1 MADCESEVQRLPTAN
16 EDVTRNTNVTMIN
29 NGRVP
34 QHPVNQTNPI
44 GQGPRCV
51 TIYKTETGFGFNVR
65 GQVSEGGQ
73 LRSINGELYAPL
85 QHVSAVLPRGAAE
98 KAGVRKGDRILEVNN
113 VNVEGATHKQVVDL
127 IKSGGDVLTL
137 TVISVTPQEAERLE
151 PFEDL
156 SYASVDYSEKRSLP
170 ISVPDYHVRERKHER
185 YVVFNVHMAG
195 RHLCSRRY
203 REFAALHMALKK
215 EFIGF
220 NFPKLPGKWPFQ
232 LSEQQLD
239 ARRRGLEQYLEK
251 VCAVRVIAESD
262 AMQEFLTDRL
272 DEDGDQG
279 PAVDLKV
286 LLPDREVVTVTV
298 AKAASVKDVYDAV
311 CSRVGLDAETAKYFY
326 LFEIVEYNFERKL
339 QPHEHP
345 HTLYIQNYSTAS
357 ATCLAIRR
365 WLFNVN
371 RPLSEHALT
380 WIFWQTVDE
389 VNRGHI
395 TAGERLYQLKALQDA
410 SRKHEYLKL
419 AKELSGYGDIVFP
432 HCACDSRKEGHV
444 VAAVG
449 AAAFKLHAAK
459 EDGTLES
466 QVVEFQWNTITRW
479 EVDEEG
485 MAFCFQYTRQDN
497 RPPRWLKV
505 FTPYKVLLSIVD
517 PWDVRVASVDPISLA
532 ERRGVSLSILPSQL
546 NGNTVKETLYPGRI
560 VKLPSPWYKPTYS
573 NVLDPANGAVK
584 KSSSESAWV
593 DPWRC
598 SNRPIEAR
606 SSSPETWTKSR
617 NGSEQSGLRN
627 VQTIPDGNG
636 LIVVTP
642 EIARNN
648 FDHEHAGTV
657 ARVRFENEDRPRS
670 STWTSP
676 DENITGK
683 SNLYATKSSL
693 LPSVSYFENG
703 SPPEKARLVDDE
715 EEKKRYKIT
724 EDARS
729 FEDKELV
736 NVVQNLVTSRYSP
749 VLTCAKKRLRRKT
762 PCRRRRSREETITG
776 TASKF
781 NRSES
786 DDSSSVTFSNS
797 GSTPNGSPLG
807 SETEEEANDEELAK
821 VPLQAPPRRKSRAIS
836 PMMNQKLGN
845 DPMELTGGQSANS
858 TITSVNSISS
868 LLKEKLQLSIP
879 QALRSSKKRQNADYR
894 LRAFVGILFLCV
906 VFLVGF
912 AHIYYTQHVLQRAYF
927 DKFRFNKNVRVMHV
941 YSNTGAEVIAARL
954 GEGIPPDTGVFPCL
968 PHHQKQDSVCL
979 EWLQQAR
986 LYLAHTKHSDMN
998 CYHVTWKSLNSY
1010 YNPKDC
1016 FDWSPKRGHW
1026 YGAGQI
1032 QNMPYP
1038 LERGRLDLSPFIT
1051 GDITKHPFGNVL
1063 KRYFLNSKGA
1073 TILVDPETP
1082 LYVSINANRS
1092 NDFCLQ
1098 AKHDAFAYIN
1108 HLTQLPQLNYTIC
1121 ATDNM
1126 KNLHSSMAEKSLW
1139 DGLKPDELHAVHSL
1153 LSEPVWQISPIN
1165 EAAVYNY
1172 TEDVI
1177 ALGFLRQGHVLLSE
1191 EWQPSPGDFVLDEER
1206 FPSMEETINIIHRRG
1221 FRIVFTI
1228 QPFIST
1234 ESVNFKDAVSNRLL
1248 ISERGSDPRIPALT
1262 RYKQSNSVGVVD
1274 ITNNKTL
1281 PWLQSKLESLIMK
1294 YHVDSFYL
1302 DLGTAQDMPHYYKC
1316 EQPLTNPDHYK
1327 TIFTKAILGSVP
1339 VIGVSGA
1346 ISRPRAPVFVSLPPF
1361 SSSWKAIKTVIPTV
1375 LTYGMIGYPF
1385 IMPGAVGGDVALP
1398 MSDNNPDNDF
1408 EVSLPDKELYV
1419 RWLQLSTF
1427 LPVIRFTHLPSK
1439 YSDESVL
1446 EIAKRL
1452 TTLRQKTVTPLLKKY
1467 AKETLD
1473 TGLPIIRPLWMLDP
1487 ADPACHVVV
1496 DEFSV
1501 GEELIV
1507 APVLY
1512 SGSRQREVYLPAG
1525 VWRDGIDGSLRKGSR
1540 WIHNYRVA
1548 EDKVAY
1554 FVKMPDNTRF

>member
-1 MADCESEVQRLPTAN
+1 M
-16 EDVTRNTNVTMIN
+16 
-29 NGRVP
+29 
-34 QHPVNQTNPI
+34 
-44 GQGPRCV
+44 
-51 TIYKTETGFGFNVR
+51 
-65 GQVSEGGQ
+65 
-73 LRSINGELYAPL
+73 
-85 QHVSAVLPRGAAE
+85 
-98 KAGVRKGDRILEVNN
+98 
-113 VNVEGATHKQVVDL
+113 
-127 IKSGGDVLTL
+127 
-137 TVISVTPQEAERLE
+137 ERL
-151 PFEDL
+151 
-156 SYASVDYSEKRSLP
+156 KRK
-170 ISVPDYHVRERKHER
+170 RKR
-185 YVVFNVHMAG
+185 N
-195 RHLCSRRY
+195 
-203 REFAALHMALKK
+203 
-215 EFIGF
+215 
-220 NFPKLPGKWPFQ
+220 
-232 LSEQQLD
+232 
-239 ARRRGLEQYLEK
+239 
-251 VCAVRVIAESD
+251 
-262 AMQEFLTDRL
+262 
-272 DEDGDQG
+272 
-279 PAVDLKV
+279 
-286 LLPDREVVTVTV
+286 
-298 AKAASVKDVYDAV
+298 
-311 CSRVGLDAETAKYFY
+311 
-326 LFEIVEYNFERKL
+326 
-339 QPHEHP
+339 
-345 HTLYIQNYSTAS
+345 
-357 ATCLAIRR
+357 
-365 WLFNVN
+365 
-371 RPLSEHALT
+371 
-380 WIFWQTVDE
+380 
-389 VNRGHI
+389 
-395 TAGERLYQLKALQDA
+395 
-410 SRKHEYLKL
+410 
-419 AKELSGYGDIVFP
+419 
-432 HCACDSRKEGHV
+432 DSQK
-444 VAAVG
+444 
-449 AAAFKLHAAK
+449 
-459 EDGTLES
+459 
-466 QVVEFQWNTITRW
+466 
-479 EVDEEG
+479 
-485 MAFCFQYTRQDN
+485 
-497 RPPRWLKV
+497 
-505 FTPYKVLLSIVD
+505 KVLLSIVD
-517 PWDVRVASVDPISLA
+517 PWDVRVASVDPVGLA
-532 ERRGVSLSILPSQL
+532 ERRGVSLSVLPLQQ
-546 NGNTVKETLYPGRI
+546 NGNTAQDRLSPNRTVRI
-560 VKLPSPWYKPTYS
+560 PSPWYKPAYIRVSEQSST
-573 NVLDPANGAVK
+573 PEAVELG
-584 KSSSESAWV
+584 SYEPSWV
-593 DPWRC
+593 DPWHSSRSPATTRSTTPESPQKPAIKKTQSEAKSLRRSYGLQ
-598 SNRPIEAR
+598 SN
-606 SSSPETWTKSR
+606 
-617 NGSEQSGLRN
+617 
-627 VQTIPDGNG
+627 QTITDGNG
-636 LIVVTP
+636 LISAAQ
-642 EIARNN
+642 EITRDDL
-648 FDHEHAGTV
+648 DHERKLGAI
-657 ARVRFENEDRPRS
+657 ARVRFENEERPS
-670 STWTSP
+670 STW
-676 DENITGK
+676 
-683 SNLYATKSSL
+683 
-693 LPSVSYFENG
+693 G
-703 SPPEKARLVDDE
+703 SPLGVDRFNEGSLYQSKTIHLPTVNHSGSTSTSDKENRTQILENCLVDDVE
-715 EEKKRYKIT
+715 GDIEEKRCRLTKET
-724 EDARS
+724 EAVCRGS

-736 NVVQNLVTSRYSP
+736 NIVQNLVISKYSP
-749 VLTCAKKRLRRKT
+749 ILPGTHRRVRRSPCYLQETTKETDTVDAPKVMEHNGNQITEIVRDETAARPVHPEAGTGFRATNTRIRKT
-762 PCRRRRSREETITG
+762 SISMPTNLDAMEDLRMDGQKG
-776 TASKF
+776 TTSKF
-781 NRSES
+781 RRTES

-821 VPLQAPPRRKSRAIS
+821 VPLQAPPRRKSRAVS
-836 PMMNQKLGN
+836 PMINQKLGN
-845 DPMELTGGQSANS
+845 DPMELPGAQSANS

-868 LLKEKLQLSIP
+868 LLKEKLQLSLP

-927 DKFRFNKNVRVMHV
+927 DKFRFNKNERVMHV

-954 GEGIPPDTGVFPCL
+954 GEGIPADTGVFPCL

-979 EWLQQAR
+979 EWLQQTR
-986 LYLAHTKHSDMN
+986 LYLAHTQHQGMH
-998 CYHVTWKSLNSY
+998 CYHVTWQSLSPY
-1010 YNPKDC
+1010 YNPTDC

-1026 YGAGQI
+1026 YGAGQV

-1051 GDITKHPFGNVL
+1051 GDIAKHPFGNVL
-1063 KRYFLNSKGA
+1063 KRYFLSSKGA

-1098 AKHDAFAYIN
+1098 AKFDAFAYIN
-1108 HLTQLPQLNYTIC
+1108 RLTPLPQLNYTIC

-1126 KNLHSSMAEKSLW
+1126 KTLHSSMAEKSLW
-1139 DGLKPDELHAVHSL
+1139 DGLKPNEIHAVHSL
-1153 LSEPVWQISPIN
+1153 LSEPVWQISPTN
-1165 EAAVYNY
+1165 EAAIYNY

-1191 EWQPSPGDFVLDEER
+1191 EWQPSAGDFVLDEEQ

-1262 RYKQSNSVGVVD
+1262 RYKQSNSVGVLD

-1281 PWLQSKLESLIMK
+1281 PWLQSKLESLITK

-1327 TIFTKAILGSVP
+1327 TLFTTAILGSVP

-1408 EVSLPDKELYV
+1408 EVSLPDKELYI

-1439 YSDESVL
+1439 YSDEFVL

-1467 AKETLD
+1467 AEETLQN
-1473 TGLPIIRPLWMLDP
+1473 GLPIIRPLWMLDP
-1487 ADPACHVVV
+1487 GDPACHVVV

>member
-1 MADCESEVQRLPTAN
+1 M
-16 EDVTRNTNVTMIN
+16 
-29 NGRVP
+29 
-34 QHPVNQTNPI
+34 
-44 GQGPRCV
+44 
-51 TIYKTETGFGFNVR
+51 
-65 GQVSEGGQ
+65 
-73 LRSINGELYAPL
+73 
-85 QHVSAVLPRGAAE
+85 
-98 KAGVRKGDRILEVNN
+98 
-113 VNVEGATHKQVVDL
+113 
-127 IKSGGDVLTL
+127 
-137 TVISVTPQEAERLE
+137 
-151 PFEDL
+151 
-156 SYASVDYSEKRSLP
+156 
-170 ISVPDYHVRERKHER
+170 
-185 YVVFNVHMAG
+185 
-195 RHLCSRRY
+195 
-203 REFAALHMALKK
+203 
-215 EFIGF
+215 
-220 NFPKLPGKWPFQ
+220 
-232 LSEQQLD
+232 
-239 ARRRGLEQYLEK
+239 
-251 VCAVRVIAESD
+251 
-262 AMQEFLTDRL
+262 DRL
-272 DEDGDQG
+272 
-279 PAVDLKV
+279 K
-286 LLPDREVVTVTV
+286 
-298 AKAASVKDVYDAV
+298 
-311 CSRVGLDAETAKYFY
+311 
-326 LFEIVEYNFERKL
+326 RK
-339 QPHEHP
+339 
-345 HTLYIQNYSTAS
+345 
-357 ATCLAIRR
+357 
-365 WLFNVN
+365 
-371 RPLSEHALT
+371 
-380 WIFWQTVDE
+380 
-389 VNRGHI
+389 
-395 TAGERLYQLKALQDA
+395 
-410 SRKHEYLKL
+410 RK
-419 AKELSGYGDIVFP
+419 
-432 HCACDSRKEGHV
+432 R
-444 VAAVG
+444 
-449 AAAFKLHAAK
+449 
-459 EDGTLES
+459 TNS
-466 QVVEFQWNTITRW
+466 Q
-479 EVDEEG
+479 
-485 MAFCFQYTRQDN
+485 
-497 RPPRWLKV
+497 K
-505 FTPYKVLLSIVD
+505 KVLLSIVD
-517 PWDVRVASVDPISLA
+517 PWDVRVASVDPVGLA
-532 ERRGVSLSILPSQL
+532 ERRGVTLSTLQSPQQNQTTVHESLS
-546 NGNTVKETLYPGRI
+546 PGRI
-560 VKLPSPWYKPTYS
+560 IRIPSPWYKPAYTTELERFPTTGTLQTNSYE
-573 NVLDPANGAVK
+573 PT
-584 KSSSESAWV
+584 WV
-593 DPWRC
+593 DPWQ
-598 SNRPIEAR
+598 SPNRSPSGVR
-606 SSSPETWTKSR
+606 SCSPETLQKPTRKKTQNEAKTSNR
-617 NGSEQSGLRN
+617 SYGLRDE
-627 VQTIPDGNG
+627 QTIPDGNG
-636 LIVVTP
+636 LMWYGVIP
-642 EIARNN
+642 EITCDD
-648 FDHEHAGTV
+648 FDHERNVGTTT
-657 ARVRFENEDRPRS
+657 RVRFENEDRPRHRS
-670 STWTSP
+670 STWGSRLDKVNRVHEKNRLQSYSTRTI
-676 DENITGK
+676 N
-683 SNLYATKSSL
+683 
-693 LPSVSYFENG
+693 LPSDSHFKESNSAQEEESCVGRESTNSG
-703 SPPEKARLVDDE
+703 VDDDE
-715 EEKKRYKIT
+715 KIEEKRCKLTKETDETHCRG
-724 EDARS
+724 S
-729 FEDKELV
+729 FEDAELV
-736 NVVQNLVTSRYSP
+736 NVVKNLVTSRYSP
-749 VLTCAKKRLRRKT
+749 ILAGSHRILISRRTPCQRHESPKETTTIDASNVAAEYNERTTPSKDKIGEITGSGIAATGGLEESAQLSATRIRKT
-762 PCRRRRSREETITG
+762 SISMPSNLDEMEDLRIDRQKG

-781 NRSES
+781 TRPES
-786 DDSSSVTFSNS
+786 DDTSSSSSSSVTFSNS

-807 SETEEEANDEELAK
+807 SETEEEANDEQLAK
-821 VPLQAPPRRKSRAIS
+821 VPLQAPPRKKNRTMS

-845 DPMELTGGQSANS
+845 NPMELSGAQSVNS

-927 DKFRFNKNVRVMHV
+927 EKFRFNKNERVMHV
-941 YSNTGAEVIAARL
+941 YSSTGTEVIAARL
-954 GEGIPPDTGVFPCL
+954 GEGIPTETGVFPCL
-968 PHHQKQDSVCL
+968 ARHQMQDSVCL

-986 LYLAHTKHSDMN
+986 LYLAHAKHEDMH
-998 CYHVTWKSLNSY
+998 CYHVTWQSLTPH

-1026 YGAGQI
+1026 YGGGQV

-1073 TILVDPETP
+1073 TVLVDPETP
-1082 LYVSINANRS
+1082 LYISINANRS
-1092 NDFCLQ
+1092 NNFCLQ

-1108 HLTQLPQLNYTIC
+1108 HLTPFPQLNYTIC

-1191 EWQPSPGDFVLDEER
+1191 EWQPSPGDFILDEER
-1206 FPSMEETINIIHRRG
+1206 FPSIEETINIIHRRG

-1228 QPFIST
+1228 QPFLST
-1234 ESVNFKDAVSNRLL
+1234 ESINFRDAVSNRLL

-1262 RYKQSNSVGVVD
+1262 RYKHSNSVGVLD

-1327 TIFTKAILGSVP
+1327 TVFTKSILGSVP

-1408 EVSLPDKELYV
+1408 EVNLPDKELYI

-1467 AKETLD
+1467 AKETLN

>member
-1 MADCESEVQRLPTAN
+1 M
-16 EDVTRNTNVTMIN
+16 
-29 NGRVP
+29 
-34 QHPVNQTNPI
+34 
-44 GQGPRCV
+44 
-51 TIYKTETGFGFNVR
+51 
-65 GQVSEGGQ
+65 
-73 LRSINGELYAPL
+73 
-85 QHVSAVLPRGAAE
+85 
-98 KAGVRKGDRILEVNN
+98 
-113 VNVEGATHKQVVDL
+113 
-127 IKSGGDVLTL
+127 
-137 TVISVTPQEAERLE
+137 ERL
-151 PFEDL
+151 
-156 SYASVDYSEKRSLP
+156 KRK
-170 ISVPDYHVRERKHER
+170 RKR
-185 YVVFNVHMAG
+185 TNNQ
-195 RHLCSRRY
+195 
-203 REFAALHMALKK
+203 K
-215 EFIGF
+215 
-220 NFPKLPGKWPFQ
+220 
-232 LSEQQLD
+232 
-239 ARRRGLEQYLEK
+239 
-251 VCAVRVIAESD
+251 
-262 AMQEFLTDRL
+262 
-272 DEDGDQG
+272 
-279 PAVDLKV
+279 
-286 LLPDREVVTVTV
+286 
-298 AKAASVKDVYDAV
+298 
-311 CSRVGLDAETAKYFY
+311 
-326 LFEIVEYNFERKL
+326 
-339 QPHEHP
+339 
-345 HTLYIQNYSTAS
+345 
-357 ATCLAIRR
+357 
-365 WLFNVN
+365 
-371 RPLSEHALT
+371 
-380 WIFWQTVDE
+380 
-389 VNRGHI
+389 
-395 TAGERLYQLKALQDA
+395 
-410 SRKHEYLKL
+410 
-419 AKELSGYGDIVFP
+419 
-432 HCACDSRKEGHV
+432 
-444 VAAVG
+444 
-449 AAAFKLHAAK
+449 
-459 EDGTLES
+459 
-466 QVVEFQWNTITRW
+466 
-479 EVDEEG
+479 
-485 MAFCFQYTRQDN
+485 
-497 RPPRWLKV
+497 
-505 FTPYKVLLSIVD
+505 KVLLSIVD
-517 PWDVRVASVDPISLA
+517 PWDVRVASVDPVGLA
-532 ERRGVSLSILPSQL
+532 ERRGVSLSLLPPQP
-546 NGNTVKETLYPGRI
+546 NGNTVHQESSSPARI
-560 VKLPSPWYKPTYS
+560 VKIPSPWYKPAYTNNPLDRYPSSCAAVETGSAAVSIYADPSHYS
-573 NVLDPANGAVK
+573 FNRLPAEAEPFRSSDKPQKPIRK
-584 KSSSESAWV
+584 KPNCEGRRSSAW
-593 DPWRC
+593 R
-598 SNRPIEAR
+598 
-606 SSSPETWTKSR
+606 R
-617 NGSEQSGLRN
+617 NGDVRN
-627 VQTIPDGNG
+627 DRTIPGDNG
-636 LIVVTP
+636 LIDGTP
-642 EIARNN
+642 EITRDD
-648 FDHEHAGTV
+648 FDREQGSGTV
-657 ARVRFENEDRPRS
+657 VRVRFENEERPS
-670 STWTSP
+670 STTNQYG
-676 DENITGK
+676 DRCTAK
-683 SNLYATKSSL
+683 
-693 LPSVSYFENG
+693 
-703 SPPEKARLVDDE
+703 DE
-715 EEKKRYKIT
+715 ETIEEKRCKLTKET
-724 EDARS
+724 ETLGHGF
-729 FEDKELV
+729 FEDEQLV
-736 NVVQNLVTSRYSP
+736 NVVQTLVISRYSP
-749 VLTCAKKRLRRKT
+749 VLSGTQRRSS
-762 PCRRRRSREETITG
+762 CRRTSCRPREFQTETITVDDSKLAGHNETCTPVASTYGTAGIANDRNTGTSSPEEPARLYATTRIRRTSVSMPTSLDKMEDLRIDRQKG

-781 NRSES
+781 TRSES

-821 VPLQAPPRRKSRAIS
+821 VPLQAPPRRKSRVMS
-836 PMMNQKLGN
+836 PMMNEKLGS
-845 DPMELTGGQSANS
+845 DPMELPGGQSANS

-894 LRAFVGILFLCV
+894 LRAFVGMLFLCV

-912 AHIYYTQHVLQRAYF
+912 AHVYYTQHVLQRAYF
-927 DKFRFNKNVRVMHV
+927 DKFRFNKNERVMHV
-941 YSNTGAEVIAARL
+941 YSSTGAEVIAARL

-968 PHHQKQDSVCL
+968 AHHQKQDSVCL

-986 LYLAHTKHSDMN
+986 LYLAHTKHAVMH
-998 CYHVTWKSLNSY
+998 CYHVTWQSLSSY

-1026 YGAGQI
+1026 YGGGQV

-1038 LERGRLDLSPFIT
+1038 LERGRLELSPFVT
-1051 GDITKHPFGNVL
+1051 GDITKHSFGNVL

-1092 NDFCLQ
+1092 NNFCLQ

-1108 HLTQLPQLNYTIC
+1108 HLTQYPQLNYTIC

-1126 KNLHSSMAEKSLW
+1126 KSLHSSMAEKSLW

-1153 LSEPVWQISPIN
+1153 LSEPVWQISPTS

-1191 EWQPSPGDFVLDEER
+1191 EWQPSTGDFILDDER

-1234 ESVNFKDAVSNRLL
+1234 ESINFRDAVSNRLL

-1262 RYKQSNSVGVVD
+1262 RYKQSNSVGVLD
-1274 ITNNKTL
+1274 TTNNKTL

-1327 TIFTKAILGSVP
+1327 TIFTKSILGSVP
-1339 VIGVSGA
+1339 VMGVSGA

-1408 EVSLPDKELYV
+1408 EVNLPDKELYI

>member
-1 MADCESEVQRLPTAN
+1 MPSTQISRRNDHNTKERNGIP
-16 EDVTRNTNVTMIN
+16 VTR
-29 NGRVP
+29 R
-34 QHPVNQTNPI
+34 
-44 GQGPRCV
+44 
-51 TIYKTETGFGFNVR
+51 
-65 GQVSEGGQ
+65 
-73 LRSINGELYAPL
+73 
-85 QHVSAVLPRGAAE
+85 
-98 KAGVRKGDRILEVNN
+98 D
-113 VNVEGATHKQVVDL
+113 
-127 IKSGGDVLTL
+127 
-137 TVISVTPQEAERLE
+137 
-151 PFEDL
+151 
-156 SYASVDYSEKRSLP
+156 
-170 ISVPDYHVRERKHER
+170 
-185 YVVFNVHMAG
+185 
-195 RHLCSRRY
+195 
-203 REFAALHMALKK
+203 
-215 EFIGF
+215 
-220 NFPKLPGKWPFQ
+220 
-232 LSEQQLD
+232 
-239 ARRRGLEQYLEK
+239 
-251 VCAVRVIAESD
+251 
-262 AMQEFLTDRL
+262 
-272 DEDGDQG
+272 
-279 PAVDLKV
+279 
-286 LLPDREVVTVTV
+286 
-298 AKAASVKDVYDAV
+298 
-311 CSRVGLDAETAKYFY
+311 
-326 LFEIVEYNFERKL
+326 
-339 QPHEHP
+339 
-345 HTLYIQNYSTAS
+345 
-357 ATCLAIRR
+357 
-365 WLFNVN
+365 
-371 RPLSEHALT
+371 
-380 WIFWQTVDE
+380 
-389 VNRGHI
+389 
-395 TAGERLYQLKALQDA
+395 
-410 SRKHEYLKL
+410 
-419 AKELSGYGDIVFP
+419 
-432 HCACDSRKEGHV
+432 
-444 VAAVG
+444 
-449 AAAFKLHAAK
+449 
-459 EDGTLES
+459 
-466 QVVEFQWNTITRW
+466 
-479 EVDEEG
+479 
-485 MAFCFQYTRQDN
+485 
-497 RPPRWLKV
+497 
-505 FTPYKVLLSIVD
+505 
-517 PWDVRVASVDPISLA
+517 
-532 ERRGVSLSILPSQL
+532 
-546 NGNTVKETLYPGRI
+546 
-560 VKLPSPWYKPTYS
+560 
-573 NVLDPANGAVK
+573 
-584 KSSSESAWV
+584 
-593 DPWRC
+593 
-598 SNRPIEAR
+598 
-606 SSSPETWTKSR
+606 
-617 NGSEQSGLRN
+617 
-627 VQTIPDGNG
+627 
-636 LIVVTP
+636 
-642 EIARNN
+642 
-648 FDHEHAGTV
+648 
-657 ARVRFENEDRPRS
+657 
-670 STWTSP
+670 
-676 DENITGK
+676 
-683 SNLYATKSSL
+683 
-693 LPSVSYFENG
+693 
-703 SPPEKARLVDDE
+703 
-715 EEKKRYKIT
+715 KIT
-724 EDARS
+724 EIS
-729 FEDKELV
+729 NGTKE
-736 NVVQNLVTSRYSP
+736 TSLSASRI
-749 VLTCAKKRLRRKT
+749 RKT
-762 PCRRRRSREETITG
+762 SISMPTNLDEMEALRIDRPKG

>member
-1 MADCESEVQRLPTAN
+1 M
-16 EDVTRNTNVTMIN
+16 
-29 NGRVP
+29 
-34 QHPVNQTNPI
+34 
-44 GQGPRCV
+44 
-51 TIYKTETGFGFNVR
+51 
-65 GQVSEGGQ
+65 
-73 LRSINGELYAPL
+73 
-85 QHVSAVLPRGAAE
+85 
-98 KAGVRKGDRILEVNN
+98 
-113 VNVEGATHKQVVDL
+113 
-127 IKSGGDVLTL
+127 
-137 TVISVTPQEAERLE
+137 ERL
-151 PFEDL
+151 
-156 SYASVDYSEKRSLP
+156 KR
-170 ISVPDYHVRERKHER
+170 K
-185 YVVFNVHMAG
+185 
-195 RHLCSRRY
+195 
-203 REFAALHMALKK
+203 
-215 EFIGF
+215 
-220 NFPKLPGKWPFQ
+220 
-232 LSEQQLD
+232 
-239 ARRRGLEQYLEK
+239 RRR
-251 VCAVRVIAESD
+251 
-262 AMQEFLTDRL
+262 TD
-272 DEDGDQG
+272 
-279 PAVDLKV
+279 
-286 LLPDREVVTVTV
+286 
-298 AKAASVKDVYDAV
+298 
-311 CSRVGLDAETAKYFY
+311 
-326 LFEIVEYNFERKL
+326 
-339 QPHEHP
+339 
-345 HTLYIQNYSTAS
+345 
-357 ATCLAIRR
+357 
-365 WLFNVN
+365 
-371 RPLSEHALT
+371 
-380 WIFWQTVDE
+380 
-389 VNRGHI
+389 
-395 TAGERLYQLKALQDA
+395 
-410 SRKHEYLKL
+410 
-419 AKELSGYGDIVFP
+419 
-432 HCACDSRKEGHV
+432 
-444 VAAVG
+444 
-449 AAAFKLHAAK
+449 
-459 EDGTLES
+459 S
-466 QVVEFQWNTITRW
+466 Q
-479 EVDEEG
+479 
-485 MAFCFQYTRQDN
+485 
-497 RPPRWLKV
+497 K
-505 FTPYKVLLSIVD
+505 KVLLSIVD
-517 PWDVRVASVDPISLA
+517 PWDVRVASVDPVGLA
-532 ERRGVSLSILPSQL
+532 ERRGVYLSISPSQQT
-546 NGNTVKETLYPGRI
+546 GNTLQEPLTPGRT
-560 VKLPSPWYKPTYS
+560 VRTPSPWYKPASS
-573 NVLDPANGAVK
+573 NVLDQSSVIGVA
-584 KSSSESAWV
+584 KSSSSEATWV
-593 DPWRC
+593 DPWY
-598 SNRPIEAR
+598 SPIIR
-606 SSSPETWTKSR
+606 SSIGTRSSLPEAPQKPARKKTQ
-617 NGSEQSGLRN
+617 SELKNTRSCDLR
-627 VQTIPDGNG
+627 VDQTIPDDNG
-636 LIVVTP
+636 LIGATQ
-642 EIARNN
+642 EITCDDS
-648 FDHEHAGTV
+648 DHEHKAGAV
-657 ARVRFENEDRPRS
+657 ARVRFENKERERS
-670 STWTSP
+670 HTW
-676 DENITGK
+676 
-683 SNLYATKSSL
+683 
-693 LPSVSYFENG
+693 G
-703 SPPEKARLVDDE
+703 SPLEADRVDEKSHLYPSKTIHLPGASSIVNNNWTGR
-715 EEKKRYKIT
+715 EEKNAESSASVDEKNIEEKRCKLIKET
-724 EDARS
+724 EPVGRGS
-729 FEDKELV
+729 FQDKELV

-749 VLTCAKKRLRRKT
+749 ILLSGTQRKLNRKA
-762 PCRRRRSREETITG
+762 PCRRESPKEMDTVDAPKVTEHDASIRTNEATEVIGNGTKKRFICPETTTRFRAVADIRKTSVSMPSNLDEMENLRIDRQKG
-776 TASKF
+776 NSSKF

-821 VPLQAPPRRKSRAIS
+821 VPLQAPPRRKGRVVAPI
-836 PMMNQKLGN
+836 MNQKLGN
-845 DPMELTGGQSANS
+845 NSMELPGGQSVNS

-868 LLKEKLQLSIP
+868 LLKEKLQLSLP

-894 LRAFVGILFLCV
+894 LRVFVGILFLCV

-927 DKFRFNKNVRVMHV
+927 DKFRFNKNERVMHV
-941 YSNTGAEVIAARL
+941 YSSTGAEVIAAQL
-954 GEGIPPDTGVFPCL
+954 GEGIPPETGVFQCL

-979 EWLQQAR
+979 EWLQQTR
-986 LYLAHTKHSDMN
+986 LYLAHTKHEDMH
-998 CYHVTWKSLNSY
+998 CYHVTWQSLNPY
-1010 YNPKDC
+1010 YNPTDC
-1016 FDWSPKRGHW
+1016 FDWSSKRGHW
-1026 YGAGQI
+1026 YGAGQV

-1038 LERGRLDLSPFIT
+1038 LERGRLDSSPFIT
-1051 GDITKHPFGNVL
+1051 GDIAKHTFGNVL

-1098 AKHDAFAYIN
+1098 ARHDAFAYIN
-1108 HLTQLPQLNYTIC
+1108 HLTPLPQLNYTIC

-1139 DGLKPDELHAVHSL
+1139 DGLKPNELNAVHSL
-1153 LSEPVWQISPIN
+1153 LSEPVWQIAPTD
-1165 EAAVYNY
+1165 EAAIYNY

-1191 EWQPSPGDFVLDEER
+1191 EWQPSTGDFVLDEER

-1234 ESVNFKDAVSNRLL
+1234 ESVNFKDAVTSRLL

-1262 RYKQSNSVGVVD
+1262 RYKQSNSVAVLD

-1281 PWLQSKLESLIMK
+1281 PWLQSKLGRLIMK

-1327 TIFTKAILGSVP
+1327 TLFTRAILGSVP

-1408 EVSLPDKELYV
+1408 EVSLPDKELYI

-1467 AKETLD
+1467 AKETLN

>member
-1 MADCESEVQRLPTAN
+1 M
-16 EDVTRNTNVTMIN
+16 
-29 NGRVP
+29 
-34 QHPVNQTNPI
+34 
-44 GQGPRCV
+44 
-51 TIYKTETGFGFNVR
+51 
-65 GQVSEGGQ
+65 
-73 LRSINGELYAPL
+73 
-85 QHVSAVLPRGAAE
+85 
-98 KAGVRKGDRILEVNN
+98 
-113 VNVEGATHKQVVDL
+113 
-127 IKSGGDVLTL
+127 
-137 TVISVTPQEAERLE
+137 
-151 PFEDL
+151 
-156 SYASVDYSEKRSLP
+156 
-170 ISVPDYHVRERKHER
+170 
-185 YVVFNVHMAG
+185 
-195 RHLCSRRY
+195 
-203 REFAALHMALKK
+203 
-215 EFIGF
+215 
-220 NFPKLPGKWPFQ
+220 
-232 LSEQQLD
+232 
-239 ARRRGLEQYLEK
+239 
-251 VCAVRVIAESD
+251 
-262 AMQEFLTDRL
+262 DRL
-272 DEDGDQG
+272 
-279 PAVDLKV
+279 
-286 LLPDREVVTVTV
+286 R
-298 AKAASVKDVYDAV
+298 
-311 CSRVGLDAETAKYFY
+311 
-326 LFEIVEYNFERKL
+326 RK
-339 QPHEHP
+339 
-345 HTLYIQNYSTAS
+345 
-357 ATCLAIRR
+357 RK
-365 WLFNVN
+365 
-371 RPLSEHALT
+371 RP
-380 WIFWQTVDE
+380 
-389 VNRGHI
+389 N
-395 TAGERLYQLKALQDA
+395 
-410 SRKHEYLKL
+410 
-419 AKELSGYGDIVFP
+419 
-432 HCACDSRKEGHV
+432 
-444 VAAVG
+444 
-449 AAAFKLHAAK
+449 
-459 EDGTLES
+459 S
-466 QVVEFQWNTITRW
+466 Q
-479 EVDEEG
+479 
-485 MAFCFQYTRQDN
+485 
-497 RPPRWLKV
+497 K
-505 FTPYKVLLSIVD
+505 KVLLSIVD
-517 PWDVRVASVDPISLA
+517 PWDVRVASVEPVGLA
-532 ERRGVSLSILPSQL
+532 ERRGVTLSTLQPPQQNASTVSESLS
-546 NGNTVKETLYPGRI
+546 PGRI
-560 VKLPSPWYKPTYS
+560 VRTPSPWYKPAYTTEVDQLSTSGTSQTNSYE
-573 NVLDPANGAVK
+573 PT
-584 KSSSESAWV
+584 WV
-593 DPWRC
+593 DPWQSPNRSPRSC
-598 SNRPIEAR
+598 SPEIPQKPTRKKTQNEAKTSNR
-606 SSSPETWTKSR
+606 SY
-617 NGSEQSGLRN
+617 GLRN
-627 VQTIPDGNG
+627 EQTIPDGNG
-636 LIVVTP
+636 LMWHGVTP
-642 EIARNN
+642 EITCDD
-648 FDHEHAGTV
+648 FDHERNVGTT
-657 ARVRFENEDRPRS
+657 ARVRFENEDRPRRRS
-670 STWTSP
+670 STWGSRLDEENRVREKDHPRSYSTKTIHVQSVNHIKESNSTGEEERSAEGESTSSGIND
-676 DENITGK
+676 DENI
-683 SNLYATKSSL
+683 
-693 LPSVSYFENG
+693 
-703 SPPEKARLVDDE
+703 
-715 EEKKRYKIT
+715 EEKRCKLTEGTDKIYT
-724 EDARS
+724 RGS
-729 FEDKELV
+729 FEDEELV
-736 NVVQNLVTSRYSP
+736 NVVQNLVNSRYSP
-749 VLTCAKKRLRRKT
+749 ILTGAQRRLIS
-762 PCRRRRSREETITG
+762 RRRSCQPQESSKEATTADTFEVVGERNGRTTSSTEKIAEITDGRRAESRGLEVPRKLSATRIRKTSISMPSNLDEMEDLRIDRQKG

-781 NRSES
+781 TRPES
-786 DDSSSVTFSNS
+786 DDSSSSSSSSVTFSNS

-807 SETEEEANDEELAK
+807 SETEEEANDEQLAK
-821 VPLQAPPRRKSRAIS
+821 VPLQAPPRRKNRTMS
-836 PMMNQKLGN
+836 PMTNQKLGN
-845 DPMELTGGQSANS
+845 NPMELSGAQSVNS

-927 DKFRFNKNVRVMHV
+927 EKFRFNKNERVMHV
-941 YSNTGAEVIAARL
+941 YSSAGTEVIAAGL
-954 GEGIPPDTGVFPCL
+954 GEGIPADTGVFPCL
-968 PHHQKQDSVCL
+968 AHHQKQDSVCL

-986 LYLAHTKHSDMN
+986 LYLAHTKHEDMH
-998 CYHVTWKSLNSY
+998 CYHVTWQSLNPH

-1026 YGAGQI
+1026 YGGGQV

-1038 LERGRLDLSPFIT
+1038 LERGRLDFSPFIT

-1092 NDFCLQ
+1092 NNFCLQ

-1108 HLTQLPQLNYTIC
+1108 HLTPFPQLNYTIC

-1153 LSEPVWQISPIN
+1153 LSEPVWQISPTN

-1191 EWQPSPGDFVLDEER
+1191 EWQPSPGDFVVDEER
-1206 FPSMEETINIIHRRG
+1206 FPSIEETINIIHRRG

-1228 QPFIST
+1228 QPFLST
-1234 ESVNFKDAVSNRLL
+1234 ESVNFRDAVSNRLL

-1262 RYKQSNSVGVVD
+1262 RYKHSNSVGVLD

-1327 TIFTKAILGSVP
+1327 TIFTKSILGSVP

-1408 EVSLPDKELYV
+1408 EVNLPDKELYI